1 MRQSVICS
9 PVQEFYDVRLFY
21 VVNGNV
27 SLTLIVLLKLLH
39 PLHRERST
47 THHPGVLSLMGCI
60 DGFELLIIS
69 GPFMAERRLSQ
80 DDFFI
85 SAEFRSGEPVVTPLK
100 LNIVR
105 GVLIWSK
112 QLDTFL
118 SYRAR
123 PDFFTYSFPFRASYM
138 AKHSTCTSLGL

>member
-1 MRQSVICS
+1 MLCFSFLLGRHISCVFFHSPVYSACLLNLVAHPVGCLEQKSLMFFGFIASDMRQSVICS
-9 PVQEFYDVRLFY
+9 PVQEFYDVHDVRLFY

-27 SLTLIVLLKLLH
+27 SLMLIVLLKLLH

-47 THHPGVLSLMGCI
+47 THHPGVLSLMGCV

-85 SAEFRSGEPVVTPLK
+85 SAEF
-100 LNIVR
+100 
-105 GVLIWSK
+105 
-112 QLDTFL
+112 
-118 SYRAR
+118 
-123 PDFFTYSFPFRASYM
+123 
-138 AKHSTCTSLGL
+138 HS

>member
-47 THHPGVLSLMGCI
+47 TQHPGVLSLMGCI

-85 SAEFRSGEPVVTPLK
+85 SAEFRS
-100 LNIVR
+100 
-105 GVLIWSK
+105 
-112 QLDTFL
+112 
-118 SYRAR
+118 
-123 PDFFTYSFPFRASYM
+123 
-138 AKHSTCTSLGL
+138 

>member
-1 MRQSVICS
+1 M
-9 PVQEFYDVRLFY
+9 QEFYDVHDVRLFY

-47 THHPGVLSLMGCI
+47 THHPGVLSLMGRV

-69 GPFMAERRLSQ
+69 GPFLAERRHSQ

-85 SAEFRSGEPVVTPLK
+85 STAFRS
-100 LNIVR
+100 
-105 GVLIWSK
+105 
-112 QLDTFL
+112 
-118 SYRAR
+118 
-123 PDFFTYSFPFRASYM
+123 
-138 AKHSTCTSLGL
+138 